1 VKALSGAASDWFVR
15 PAARRWRTAP
25 LADDVRLFHR
35 TMPGYA
41 ETPLV
46 EVPAVA
52 AELQVGRV
60 FVKDESSRL
69 GLPAFKILGASYAV
83 SRALAAR
90 YGIGPRA
97 VPLSELADR
106 TATDR
111 TLTMSAATDGNH
123 GRAVARV
130 GSMLGVAVT
139 IYVPA
144 AISAAA
150 KAAIAAEGARLVE
163 LHLPYD
169 DVVDAVAEQGR
180 LAGPGHVV
188 VQDTAWDGYEQI
200 PRWIVDG
207 YSTLFAETD
216 AQLAAAGAANLDF
229 VVVPVGVGAFAQAA
243 VHHYRSGRHAPTVL
257 TVEPDRAPAVITS
270 LRENRPV
277 TVMTRPTIMAGLNCG
292 TPSSIAWPYLV
303 AGVDAAVTVTDAAAA
318 LAVADLAAAGLDS
331 GPCGAATLAGARA
344 VLLEPDRRKDFALGE
359 DAVLVLF
366 STESRAANPLPSR
379 ETAP

>member
-1 VKALSGAASDWFVR
+1 VKAESGAASEWFVR

-25 LADDVRLFHR
+25 LVDDVTSFHR

-46 EVPAVA
+46 EVPAFA

-90 YGIGPRA
+90 YGLGPRA
-97 VPLSELADR
+97 LPLSELAHR
-106 TATDR
+106 AATDR
-111 TLTMSAATDGNH
+111 TLTMSAASDGNH

-130 GSMLGVAVT
+130 GAMLGVAVT

-144 AISAAA
+144 AITAAA
-150 KAAIAAEGARLVE
+150 KAAIAGEGARLVE
-163 LHLPYD
+163 FDQPYD
-169 DVVDAVAEQGR
+169 RVVSVAAEHAR
-180 LAGPGHVV
+180 MAGPGHLV
-188 VQDTAWDGYEQI
+188 VQDAAWDGYEQV

-229 VVVPVGVGAFAQAA
+229 GVVPVGVGAFAQAA

-270 LRENRPV
+270 LHANRLV
-277 TVMTRPTIMAGLNCG
+277 SVMTQPTIMAGLNCG

-303 AGVDAAVTVTDAAAA
+303 AGVDAAVTVTDEAAA
-318 LAVADLAAAGLDS
+318 LAVADLAVAGLDS

-344 VLLEPDRRKDFALGE
+344 ALLDPGRRAELALGE

-366 STESRAANPLPSR
+366 STESRAANPLPNL
-379 ETAP
+379 ETAL

>member
-1 VKALSGAASDWFVR
+1 MKALSGAASDWFVR

-25 LADDVRLFHR
+25 LADDVTSFHR

-163 LHLPYD
+163 LDLPYD

-188 VQDTAWDGYEQI
+188 VQDTARDGYEQI

-216 AQLAAAGAANLDF
+216 AQLAAAGAANLDL
-229 VVVPVGVGAFAQAA
+229 VVVTVGVGALAQAA
-243 VHHYRSGRHAPTVL
+243 VHHYRSGQQAPTVL

-344 VLLEPDRRKDFALGE
+344 VLLEPDRRADFALGE

-366 STESRAANPLPSR
+366 STESRAANPLPNL

>member
-90 YGIGPRA
+90 YGLGPRA
-97 VPLSELADR
+97 VPLSELAGR
-106 TATDR
+106 TAADP
-111 TLTMSAATDGNH
+111 TLTISAASDGNH
-123 GRAVARV
+123 GRAVTRV
-130 GSMLGVAVT
+130 GAMLGIAVT

-144 AISAAA
+144 TITGAA

-163 LHLPYD
+163 LDLPYD
-169 DVVDAVAEQGR
+169 DVVGAVAEHGR
-180 LAGPGHVV
+180 LAGPGHLV
-188 VQDTAWDGYEQI
+188 VQDTAWDAYEQI

-216 AQLAAAGAANLDF
+216 AQLAAAGAANLDL
-229 VVVPVGVGAFAQAA
+229 VVVTVGVGALAQAA
-243 VHHYRSGRHAPTVL
+243 VHHYRSGQQAPTVL

-344 VLLEPDRRKDFALGE
+344 VLLEPDRRADFALGE

-366 STESRAANPLPSR
+366 STESRAANPLPNL

>member
-1 VKALSGAASDWFVR
+1 
-15 PAARRWRTAP
+15 
-25 LADDVRLFHR
+25 
-35 TMPGYA
+35 MPGYA

-52 AELQVGRV
+52 VELQVGRV

-69 GLPAFKILGASYAV
+69 GLPAFKILGASYAI

-90 YGIGPRA
+90 YGIGPGA
-97 VPLSELADR
+97 MPLSELADR

-130 GSMLGVAVT
+130 GAMLGVAVT

-163 LHLPYD
+163 LDLPYD
-169 DVVDAVAEQGR
+169 DVVGAVAEQGR
-180 LAGPGHVV
+180 LAGTNHLV
-188 VQDTAWDGYEQI
+188 VQDTAWDGHEQI

-216 AQLAAAGAANLDF
+216 AQLAAAGAPNLDF
-229 VVVPVGVGAFAQAA
+229 AVVPVGVGAFAQAA
-243 VHHYRSGRHAPTVL
+243 VQHYRSGQHAPTVL

-277 TVMTRPTIMAGLNCG
+277 SVMTQPTIMAGLNCG

-344 VLLEPDRRKDFALGE
+344 VLLDPDRRANFAPGE

-379 ETAP
+379 EILWRH

>member
-1 VKALSGAASDWFVR
+1 
-15 PAARRWRTAP
+15 
-25 LADDVRLFHR
+25 
-35 TMPGYA
+35 M
-41 ETPLV
+41 
-46 EVPAVA
+46 A
-52 AELQVGRV
+52 AELRVGRV

-83 SRALAAR
+83 SRALAGR
-90 YGIGPRA
+90 YGLGPRA

-106 TATDR
+106 TATDP

-130 GSMLGVAVT
+130 GAMLGVAVT

-144 AISAAA
+144 EITAAA

-163 LHLPYD
+163 LDLPYD
-169 DVVDAVAEQGR
+169 DVVGAVVEQGR

-216 AQLAAAGAANLDF
+216 AQLAAAGADNLDLA
-229 VVVPVGVGAFAQAA
+229 VVPVGVGSLAQAA

-270 LRENRPV
+270 LRQNRLV
-277 TVMTRPTIMAGLNCG
+277 SVATQSTIMAGLNCG

-344 VLLEPDRRKDFALGE
+344 VLLEPGRRRDLALGE

-366 STESRAANPLPSR
+366 STEGRAANPLPNL
-379 ETAP
+379 ETTP

>member
-1 VKALSGAASDWFVR
+1 MKALSGAASDWFVR

-130 GSMLGVAVT
+130 GSILGVAVT

-163 LHLPYD
+163 LDLPYD

-277 TVMTRPTIMAGLNCG
+277 TVMTQPTIMAGLNCG

-344 VLLEPDRRKDFALGE
+344 VLLEPDRRADFALGE

-366 STESRAANPLPSR
+366 STESRAANPLPNL

>member
-1 VKALSGAASDWFVR
+1 MKALSGAASDWFVR
-15 PAARRWRTAP
+15 PAARRWRTEP
-25 LADDVRLFHR
+25 LADDVMSFHR

-46 EVPAVA
+46 ELPAVA

-90 YGIGPRA
+90 YGLGPRA

-106 TATDR
+106 AGADP
-111 TLTMSAATDGNH
+111 TLTISAATDGNH

-130 GSMLGVAVT
+130 GAMLGVAVT

-144 AISAAA
+144 AMSAAA

-163 LHLPYD
+163 LDLPYD
-169 DVVDAVAEQGR
+169 DVVGAVAEQRR

-200 PRWIVDG
+200 PRWIVNG

-216 AQLAAAGAANLDF
+216 AQLAAAGAANLDL

-270 LRENRPV
+270 LRENRLV
-277 TVMTRPTIMAGLNCG
+277 SVATQPTIMAGLNCG

-303 AGVDAAVTVTDAAAA
+303 AGVDAAVTVPDAAAA

-344 VLLEPDRRKDFALGE
+344 VLLEPDRRADVALGE

-366 STESRAANPLPSR
+366 STESRAANPLPNL